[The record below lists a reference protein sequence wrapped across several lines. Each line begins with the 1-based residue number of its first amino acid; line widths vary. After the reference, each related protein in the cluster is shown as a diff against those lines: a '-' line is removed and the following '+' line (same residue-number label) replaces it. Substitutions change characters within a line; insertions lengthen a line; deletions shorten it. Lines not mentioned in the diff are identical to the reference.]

1 VYLSLSLR
9 FFLNVKYFFGKLKKK
24 IKHFFM
30 FISYIKIILSGC
42 VIGTP
47 GGMTGKG
54 LAVI

>member
-1 VYLSLSLR
+1 VCLR